1 MKQAEIIKLANELS
15 NNDLIELFSMMAS
28 RFTVSSI
35 DTGNDIEIFS
45 ERPCTSN
52 GTEIQINLIY
62 LDRSET

>member
-1 MKQAEIIKLANELS
+1 MKQTEIIKLANELS
-15 NNDLIELFSMMAS
+15 NHDLIELFSMMAK
-28 RFTVSSI
+28 RFIVSI
-35 DTGNDIEIFS
+35 DTGNDIEICS